1 MNTTDGK
8 AVHITRPAVLTAL
21 CCITCLYILL
31 CGKFSVTA
39 SVIICFVCTLICCT
53 ISFFNDG
60 FKAVIILLL
69 FVSASCIHGVFT
81 YYNVEKQAIDLF
93 LGERLL
99 GINLGGGNVIYFG
112 ECYEWFTSDND
123 YHYHYYL

>member
-81 YYNVEKQAIDLF
+81 YYNVEKQAIEF
-93 LGERLL
+93 INENTEKAENSRL
-99 GINLGGGNVIYFG
+99 IAY
-112 ECYEWFTSDND
+112 
-123 YHYHYYL
+123 